1 LQETLLR
8 EPRPDDAAQRALTRY
23 TLVTHLLDQAAR
35 VPGTTFRF
43 GLDAIIGLIPG
54 FGDAF
59 TALVGM
65 YGLVVARQLGAPA
78 SIQLRMLWNLGLDT
92 VVGSIPL
99 FGDLFDFA
107 FKANTRNRVLLE
119 RWLSAPHSTHR
130 TSALLLLALVALLV
144 LMIVAAVWVAF
155 ATLRA
160 LVGAS
165 EV

>member
-1 LQETLLR
+1 MR
-8 EPRPDDAAQRALTRY
+8 DPRSDDAAQRALSRY
-23 TLVTHLLDQAAR
+23 TLITHLLDQAAR

-59 TALVGM
+59 VALVGM

-78 SIQLRMLWNLGLDT
+78 SIQLRMLGNLGLDT
-92 VVGSIPL
+92 IVGSIPL

-119 RWLSAPHSTHR
+119 RWLMSPHATHR
-130 TSALLLLALVALLV
+130 TSALLLLAFFALLV
-144 LMIVAAVWVAF
+144 LMIAGAIWVAF
-155 ATLRA
+155 AALRA
-160 LVGAS
+160 LIGANDA
-165 EV
+165 